1 MNSLNKRILVVE
13 DEPSMLAVIKD
24 KLETEGFTVLTA
36 HDGIEGL
43 EVAMKEHPDL
53 ILLDILMPRMDGITA
68 LKKLREDKWGA
79 TAQVI
84 VLSNL
89 SSDQA
94 VADSIKNGVY
104 DYLIKTDWHLNDL
117 VKIIKKKLKLE

>member
-1 MNSLNKRILVVE
+1 MDSLNKRILVVE
-13 DEPSMLAVIKD
+13 DEISMLNVIKD
-24 KLETEGFTVLTA
+24 KLVTEGFTVSVA
-36 HDGIEGL
+36 HDGVDGL
-43 EVAMKEHPDL
+43 KTALKEHPDL
-53 ILLDILMPRMDGITA
+53 ILLDVLMPRMDGITV
-68 LKKLREDKWGA
+68 LKKLREDAWGA
-79 TAQVI
+79 SARVI

-117 VKIIKKKLKLE
+117 VKVIKQKLKLV